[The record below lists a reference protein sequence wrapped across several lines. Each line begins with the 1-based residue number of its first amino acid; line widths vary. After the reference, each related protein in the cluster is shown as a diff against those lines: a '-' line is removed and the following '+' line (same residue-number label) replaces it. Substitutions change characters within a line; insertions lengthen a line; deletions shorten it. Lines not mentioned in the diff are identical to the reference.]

1 MRTTVVGDGMAR
13 RFTIV
18 CDDDQARIIETLARR
33 YGITE
38 EEVLSQLVELGLEV
52 RDEQTV

>member
-1 MRTTVVGDGMAR
+1 MAR

-18 CDDDQARIIETLARR
+18 CDEDQARMVETLARR

-38 EEVLSQLVELGLEV
+38 EEVLQQLVELGLES
-52 RDEQTV
+52 RDEQTA